1 MTETLRG
8 TLFGAMFVLAAVLL
22 AAPSPSLALGVDP
35 PLADPKLEA
44 RAVDL
49 HKQLRCLV
57 CQNQS
62 IHDSN
67 AGLARDLREVVRER
81 VTAGDT
87 DDQVIAFFVDRY
99 GDWVLLNPPFNLST
113 AALWGA
119 PLALILGGGFSVAL
133 FLRRSSRKTAP
144 ISAPLSES
152 ERARL
157 DRLLESD
164 G

>member
-1 MTETLRG
+1 VIHLIRTGLIC
-8 TLFGAMFVLAAVLL
+8 LAAVIALTTADH
-22 AAPSPSLALGVDP
+22 AAALGVDP

-44 RAVDL
+44 RAITL

-67 AGLARDLREVVRER
+67 AGLARDLRQIVRER
-81 VTAGDT
+81 LVAGDS
-87 DDQVIAFFVDRY
+87 DREVIDYVASRY
-99 GDWVLLNPPFNLST
+99 GDWVLLNPPFKLTT

-119 PLALILGGGFSVAL
+119 PVALILVGGLAVMV
-133 FLRRSSRKTAP
+133 FLRRNSRQSATA
-144 ISAPLSES
+144 ATPLSDA

-157 DRLLESD
+157 DHLLEGD

>member
-1 MTETLRG
+1 MNRLVRT
-8 TLFGAMFVLAAVLL
+8 TLFCAAALILAAMLNL
-22 AAPSPSLALGVDP
+22 AGALGVDP
-35 PLADPKLEA
+35 PLADPELEA
-44 RAVDL
+44 RAIAL

-67 AGLARDLREVVRER
+67 AALARDLRQIVRER
-81 VTAGDT
+81 LIAGDS
-87 DDQVIAFFVDRY
+87 DREAIDHVVSRY
-99 GDWVLLNPPFNLST
+99 GDWVLLNPPFKLTT

-119 PLALILGGGFSVAL
+119 PIALILVGGLAVIL
-133 FLRRSSRKTAP
+133 FLRRSNRQPA
-144 ISAPLSES
+144 AAALSEA

-157 DRLLESD
+157 DRLLEDD